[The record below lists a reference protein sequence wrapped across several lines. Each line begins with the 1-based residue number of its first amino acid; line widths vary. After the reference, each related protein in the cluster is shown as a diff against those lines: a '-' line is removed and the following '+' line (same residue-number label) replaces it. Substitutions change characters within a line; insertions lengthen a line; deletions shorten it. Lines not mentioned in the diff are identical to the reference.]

1 MIFKRGKIISLNK
14 VNVVKKF
21 SFSLRA
27 EVEEWNWVYLQ
38 CVFKGVQ
45 ASENRSLVGW
55 VWMATERPRIG
66 RDLWESVIPYET
78 LLKYFKKDWKR
89 HSTST
94 RFSLRL
100 ESQEKSAKFVIF
112 NLYIIYRA
120 RSTRREVSPQKV
132 LSSSSFYIYRIVR
145 YCTFSQLFMF
155 FLARNRNQKRGN
167 GKFSVFTNNRQN
179 KNEKRRT
186 KYFFQDYKDEWSDK
200 LFSTMIQQILFEGAW
215 QRCFGFCEWK
225 CWRNW
230 AFFSF
235 NYFHVFTAF
244 MIIQISSSTS
254 TFEATLLNVYFL
266 LFWDY
271 S

>member
-1 MIFKRGKIISLNK
+1 MWYLKGGKIISLNK

-45 ASENRSLVGW
+45 ANENRSLVGW

-94 RFSLRL
+94 RFSLKL
-100 ESQEKSAKFVIF
+100 ESQEKSAKFVVF

-132 LSSSSFYIYRIVR
+132 LSSSSSYIYRIVR

-155 FLARNRNQKRGN
+155 FWQEIEIRREEMESFPYLQII
-167 GKFSVFTNNRQN
+167 FET
-179 KNEKRRT
+179 KNEK
-186 KYFFQDYKDEWSDK
+186 KANKIFLFGLSDK
-200 LFSTMIQQILFEGAW
+200 LFGTMIQQILFGCAW
-215 QRCFGFCEWK
+215 QRCFWGFCEWK

-254 TFEATLLNVYFL
+254 TFEATKP
-266 LFWDY
+266 
-271 S
+271 

>member
-1 MIFKRGKIISLNK
+1 MYIIKYLPRWVKGKLVPIFNVTRGARRGHFGGVWTRTRSVVQRHVLFLRRFTYFAVQFRGLPVHILFRVQKFMWYLKGGKIISLNK

-45 ASENRSLVGW
+45 ANENRSLVGW

-94 RFSLRL
+94 RFSLKL
-100 ESQEKSAKFVIF
+100 ESQEKSAKFVVF

-120 RSTRREVSPQKV
+120 RSTRREVSRKKLCHHQAFIFTELFVIV
-132 LSSSSFYIYRIVR
+132 LSAN
-145 YCTFSQLFMF
+145 FSCF
-155 FLARNRNQKRGN
+155 F
-167 GKFSVFTNNRQN
+167 GK
-179 KNEKRRT
+179 K
-186 KYFFQDYKDEWSDK
+186 
-200 LFSTMIQQILFEGAW
+200 
-215 QRCFGFCEWK
+215 
-225 CWRNW
+225 
-230 AFFSF
+230 
-235 NYFHVFTAF
+235 
-244 MIIQISSSTS
+244 
-254 TFEATLLNVYFL
+254 
-266 LFWDY
+266 
-271 S
+271 